1 MSDIDISVVLPT
13 RGRTEALK
21 SSIAS
26 LVTTSNRPHAVEI
39 LLAFDNDDIDSQRY
53 FADEIVPLLID
64 SGVIFEATSM
74 PRLGYARLNEYV
86 NQLVSISQG
95 RWVMMFNDDARM
107 ITQGWDDIIC
117 EYRDRFALLRAD
129 TNHEHPYAIFP
140 ILPREWYELFGYFS
154 PHQLNDAWVS
164 QIGFMLDIVVTVPIY
179 IEHDRFDLTGKN
191 NDATYDNRPQLEGN
205 PSHPADFNHSTW
217 RQHRLSDCARLANY
231 LEQTRGVPMTWW
243 HRVLKGEQ
251 DPWQNMIALDTKKR
265 LAIFPVNRGNTNE

>member
-26 LVTTSNRPHAVEI
+26 LVNTSSHPESIEI
-39 LLAFDNDDIDSQRY
+39 LLAFDDDDTDSQTY
-53 FADEIVPLLID
+53 FKKSIVPLLTD
-64 SGVIFEATSM
+64 SGVVFEAMSM

-86 NQLVSISQG
+86 NRLVSSSQG
-95 RWVMMFNDDARM
+95 QWVMMFNDDARM
-107 ITQGWDDIIC
+107 ITKNWDNVIRGYD
-117 EYRDRFALLRAD
+117 DRFALLRAD

-140 ILPREWYELFGYFS
+140 ILPREWFELFGYFS

-191 NDATYDNRPQLEGN
+191 KDDTYENRPQLEGN
-205 PSHPADFNHSTW
+205 PSHPADFNHESW
-217 RQHRLSDCARLANY
+217 RQRRLSDCSRLANH
-231 LEQTRGVPMTWW
+231 LEQTRGIPMTWW
-243 HRVLKGEQ
+243 YRVLRGEQ
-251 DPWQNMIALDTKKR
+251 DPWQKMVELDVKKR
-265 LAIFPVNRGNTNE
+265 LHVFAVKKGQSA